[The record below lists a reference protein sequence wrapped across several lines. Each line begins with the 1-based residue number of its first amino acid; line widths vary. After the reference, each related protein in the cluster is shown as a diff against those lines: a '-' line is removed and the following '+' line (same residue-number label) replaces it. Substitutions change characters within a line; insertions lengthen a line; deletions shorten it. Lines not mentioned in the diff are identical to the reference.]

1 MPQAT
6 TDWGTAACT
15 KGLGEIVVLDF
26 GGQYAHLISRRLR
39 ELGAA
44 AWHVPVETVG
54 LGPIEE
60 LVRKAKA
67 VVLSGGPG
75 SVWKSKHDS
84 IASIVVAS
92 GKPVLGICYGHQLL
106 AKYYGAIVDRSPAP
120 EYGPTP
126 VDITSDD
133 PIFEGIP
140 RRIRVW
146 MSHNDAVL
154 EPAPP
159 MEVLATSR
167 GSPVAAFKSV
177 KGIVYGVQWHP
188 EVSHTEYGRKLLDNW
203 LKLSRI
209 SRDWSTQRAYEC
221 ALEEARRGLERVPE
235 GRTVVAAVS
244 GGIDST
250 VATIVASRAAG
261 NRRIIPV
268 LIDHGLHPEGE
279 IEKAAAIFNSI
290 GVELEVVDAAETFL
304 SALEGVDDPEEKR
317 GIISKLYFEILLGEI
332 RRHNAGG
339 LVQGTIYPDL
349 VETGIVPGADRIKS
363 HHNVAFKHV
372 LERETI
378 IIEPLKYLYKDE
390 VRSIAEML
398 GLPRDV
404 IQKKPVPGP
413 GLAVRIEGEI
423 TREKL
428 ELARKANSIV
438 SRIIESSGLSDR
450 LWQYFAIVTRCKAT
464 GVKGDRREHGAVI
477 AVRIVESTDAMTAN
491 PARLPWKVL
500 EEIASELTRL
510 PGVTRV
516 VYDITSKPPG
526 TIEWE

>member
-1 MPQAT
+1 MTQAT
-6 TDWGTAACT
+6 TEWGIAACT

-54 LGPIEE
+54 LSTIED
-60 LVRKAKA
+60 LVHKARA

-75 SVWKSKHDS
+75 SVWSSKHDS
-84 IASIVVAS
+84 IASIVIAS

-106 AKYYGAIVDRSPAP
+106 AKHYGALVDRSPDP

-133 PIFEGIP
+133 PIFDRIP

-154 EPAPP
+154 EPAPQ
-159 MEVLATSR
+159 MKVLATSR
-167 GSPVAAFKSV
+167 GSPVAAFKSGRG
-177 KGIVYGVQWHP
+177 KIYGVQWHP
-188 EVSHTEYGRKLLDNW
+188 EVSHTEHGRKLLDNW
-203 LKLSRI
+203 LRLSGT
-209 SRDWSTQRAYEC
+209 SRGWSVQRAYEC
-221 ALEEARRGLERVPE
+221 ALDEARRDLEKLPE

-250 VATIVASRAAG
+250 VATIVASRVAG

-279 IEKAAAIFNSI
+279 IGKASMIFNRI
-290 GVELEVVDAAETFL
+290 GLRLEIVDAAERFL
-304 SALEGVDDPEEKR
+304 SALEGVGDPEEKR
-317 GIISKLYFEILLGEI
+317 GIISKLYFEVLLEEI
-332 RRHNAGG
+332 GKHNAGG
-339 LVQGTIYPDL
+339 LIQGTIYPDL
-349 VETGIVPGADRIKS
+349 VETGLIPGADRIKS
-363 HHNVAFKHV
+363 HHNVAFRHV
-372 LERETI
+372 LDRETI

-398 GLPRDV
+398 GLPKDI

-438 SRIIESSGLSDR
+438 ARIIESSGLSDR

-477 AVRIVESTDAMTAN
+477 AVRVVESTDAMTAN
-491 PARLPWKVL
+491 PARLPWEVL
-500 EEIASELTRL
+500 EEIALELTRL